1 MSGRKKER
9 GVGRR
14 KYEVKKGKRR
24 GMEGYRRVIK

>member
-14 KYEVKKGKRR
+14 KYEVKKGNRR
-24 GMEGYRRVIK
+24 ERKQDIR